1 MVEERAQRRLAAI
14 LAADVA
20 GYSRLMGAD
29 EEGTLAQLKA
39 HRRDLV
45 DPKIN
50 EHRGRIVKTIGD
62 GILVEF
68 ASVVDAL
75 RCATEIQH
83 GMAERNTDI
92 PSAGRIE
99 FRVGINVG
107 DIIIDGNDIYGDGV
121 NVAAR
126 LEGLAEPG
134 GICVSGRV
142 QEDVRGKLD
151 LPLEDGGEQRL
162 KNIAWPVRVFYL
174 RSVASSLGPASV
186 LSLPDRPSIAVL
198 PFQNM
203 SGDAEQ
209 EYFADGMVEDIIT
222 ALSRFK
228 ELFVIARNSTFAY
241 KARAVDAKQIG
252 HELGVRYLLEGSV
265 RRSANRVRITGQLID
280 ASTGVHLWAERF
292 DGALEDVFDLQDR
305 VTESVV
311 GALLP
316 TLRRAE
322 IERARR
328 KPPANL
334 DAYDYLLRAMPHLV
348 ANTPGEVG
356 DAVRLLPEA
365 LRLDPDYAYAHALMA
380 NAQAQIYRSAAGEQR
395 QKAQD
400 IAIHHARRAI
410 ALGAD
415 DSLTLANAGFILL
428 IVGQDAAAARIALG
442 TAVTL
447 NPNSATALAFSSL
460 VLAATGEPAGAI
472 DHALRALRLSP
483 LDPLGY
489 LPYMGI
495 TIARLMLD
503 ESQAAVTAAR
513 RAIEINPRF
522 PMAYAWLIVA
532 ECACGNKAA
541 AEARLLRLLELL
553 PGLRPDALGGLF
565 DFLPPPLRNKVM
577 DALSGAGLIPA
588 VG

>member
-151 LPLEDGGEQRL
+151 VPSEDGGEQRL
-162 KNIAWPVRVFYL
+162 KNIAWPVRVFHL
-174 RSVASSLGPASV
+174 RRAASSPGLAPV
-186 LSLPDRPSIAVL
+186 LAIPDRPSIAVL

-209 EYFADGMVEDIIT
+209 EYFADGMVEDVIT

-241 KARAVDAKQIG
+241 KGRAVDAKQIG
-252 HELGVRYLLEGSV
+252 RELGVRYLLEGSV

-328 KPPANL
+328 KPPASL
-334 DAYDYLLRAMPHLV
+334 DAYDYLLRSMPHLV

-356 DAVRLLPEA
+356 EAIGLLTMA

-380 NAQAQIYRSAAGEQR
+380 NAQAQIYRSATGGQR
-395 QKAQD
+395 QEAQE
-400 IAIHHARRAI
+400 IATHHARRAI

-428 IVGQDAAAARIALG
+428 IVGQDAAAARIALE
-442 TAVTL
+442 TAVAL

-460 VLAATGEPAGAI
+460 VLAVTGEPAAAI
-472 DHALRALRLSP
+472 DHALKALRLSP

-503 ESQAAVTAAR
+503 ESQAAATAAR

-541 AEARLLRLLELL
+541 AEAQLQRLLELL
-553 PGLRPDALGGLF
+553 PGLLPDALAGLF
-565 DFLPPPLRNKVM
+565 DFFPPPVRNKVM
-577 DALSGAGLIPA
+577 GALSGAGLIPA
-588 VG
+588 AA